1 MNIKWNAPQSDRIR
15 LPGSES
21 ATS

>member
-1 MNIKWNAPQSDRIR
+1 MNIKWNAPQSDRLR